1 MVIKN
6 HPIAAVILAGG
17 RATRMG
23 YLDKP
28 LENLS
33 DKPLIEW
40 TLEALQKHAANVVIS
55 ANHNTKKYEYLQL
68 PIVNDISNRYC
79 GPLIGIYS
87 AMVWIEANLID
98 PPQKLLCLP
107 GDVPIFPSTLIH
119 RLLDEFNYRTDEVA
133 WTECDGQVQPLF
145 SIWSLASKNAL
156 KTAIANGIYGPK
168 LAMPMLKNKLVSIE
182 RTSPLDFQNINDQ
195 DSLNYA
201 QKTINQL

>member
-17 RATRMG
+17 RATRMD

-28 LENLS
+28 LENLCN
-33 DKPLIEW
+33 KPLIEW
-40 TLEALQKHAANVVIS
+40 TLEALQGHEVYVMIS

-68 PIVNDISNRYC
+68 PIVNDIYSRYC

-107 GDVPIFPSTLIH
+107 GDVPIFPPTLIH
-119 RLLDEFNYRTDEVA
+119 RLLDEFNSSSDEVA

-145 SIWSLASKNAL
+145 SIWSLASKNKL
-156 KTAIANGIYGPK
+156 KDAIAKGIYGPK
-168 LAMPMLKNKLVSIE
+168 RAMPMLKNKLVQIE

-195 DSLNYA
+195 DSLNYV
-201 QKTINQL
+201 QKTINQP

>member
-40 TLEALQKHAANVVIS
+40 TLEALQKHAAHVIIS

-68 PIVNDISNRYC
+68 PIVNDICNRYC

-107 GDVPIFPSTLIH
+107 GDVPIFPSTLIR

-168 LAMPMLKNKLVSIE
+168 LAMPMLKNKLVRIE

>member
-119 RLLDEFNYRTDEVA
+119 RLLDEFNYSTDEVA
-133 WTECDGQVQPLF
+133 WIECDGQVQPLF

-201 QKTINQL
+201 QETINQL

>member
-1 MVIKN
+1 MAIKN
-6 HPIAAVILAGG
+6 HSIAAVILAGG
-17 RATRMG
+17 RATRMD

-40 TLEALQKHAANVVIS
+40 TLEALQKHAAYAIIS

-107 GDVPIFPSTLIH
+107 GDVPIFPSILIH
-119 RLLDEFNYRTDEVA
+119 RLLDEFNNSTDEVA

-145 SIWSLASKNAL
+145 SIWSLASKNVL
-156 KTAIANGIYGPK
+156 KAAITRGIYGPK
-168 LAMPMLKNKLVSIE
+168 LAMPMLKNKLVRIE

-195 DSLNYA
+195 DTLNYV